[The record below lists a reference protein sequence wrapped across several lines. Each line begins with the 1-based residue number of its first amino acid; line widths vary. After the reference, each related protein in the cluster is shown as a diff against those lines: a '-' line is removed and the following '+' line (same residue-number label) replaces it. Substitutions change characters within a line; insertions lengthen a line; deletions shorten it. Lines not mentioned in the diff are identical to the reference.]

1 VFALTASG
9 GPIGTA
15 SGFEDDDGNLV
26 VNSTFDWNG
35 FSPVTWNG
43 TAPNQSASKVA
54 SGWSFTGLTD
64 AQATTSDSGFAGG
77 IKQDVN
83 CPTLKN
89 GKAPNKDDLKRLYV
103 AFKTVGGHT
112 YLNLAWVRIPQNTVN
127 SSTHV
132 GFEFNQ
138 SKTACPAGSAPLV
151 QRTAG
156 DLLFVYDFEGS
167 SSGNATLTVRKWVAS
182 GACEV
187 SQDTAP
193 CWGPAQNLT
202 ASGFA
207 EAKVNSTATALDTVA
222 PTSETLG
229 ISEFGEAGADLTAAG
244 IFSPGV
250 CAAFG
255 QVEGVS
261 RSSGNSGQA
270 AMEDLVGPGQI
281 NLTNCGEVKIIKHTN
296 PRGVNQNFS
305 YTSTLAGSQISC
317 TTDTTPASFTLNDN
331 GNTTGDSTANTED
344 CTNVP
349 IGSYTVTEGAD
360 PNGFVFGSLS
370 CTATGSGSGSQDGTV
385 AKQANITIAA
395 GLDTVTCT
403 YVNNQQLGAIK
414 ITKTSI
420 KGTALAGATFSI
432 KSGGTAISGSP
443 FTTDANGEICVD
455 NLNFGDYSV
464 QETAAPAGYN
474 IDDSTAHTVTV
485 DNNAKCSDD
494 PYGGETFSATDTPL
508 TDITATATSEAP
520 GGTQSSIS
528 CVDSSNADVG
538 NSPQPATGF
547 DDPVSVAANG
557 LEPGTYT
564 CTITIDP

>member
-167 SSGNATLTVRKWVAS
+167 STGNATLTVRKWVAS

-193 CWGPAQNLT
+193 CWGPALNLT

>member
-1 VFALTASG
+1 
-9 GPIGTA
+9 
-15 SGFEDDDGNLV
+15 
-26 VNSTFDWNG
+26 
-35 FSPVTWNG
+35 
-43 TAPNQSASKVA
+43 
-54 SGWSFTGLTD
+54 
-64 AQATTSDSGFAGG
+64 
-77 IKQDVN
+77 
-83 CPTLKN
+83 
-89 GKAPNKDDLKRLYV
+89 
-103 AFKTVGGHT
+103 
-112 YLNLAWVRIPQNTVN
+112 
-127 SSTHV
+127 
-132 GFEFNQ
+132 
-138 SKTACPAGSAPLV
+138 LV

>member
-1 VFALTASG
+1 
-9 GPIGTA
+9 
-15 SGFEDDDGNLV
+15 
-26 VNSTFDWNG
+26 
-35 FSPVTWNG
+35 
-43 TAPNQSASKVA
+43 
-54 SGWSFTGLTD
+54 
-64 AQATTSDSGFAGG
+64 
-77 IKQDVN
+77 
-83 CPTLKN
+83 
-89 GKAPNKDDLKRLYV
+89 
-103 AFKTVGGHT
+103 
-112 YLNLAWVRIPQNTVN
+112 
-127 SSTHV
+127 
-132 GFEFNQ
+132 
-138 SKTACPAGSAPLV
+138 
-151 QRTAG
+151 
-156 DLLFVYDFEGS
+156 
-167 SSGNATLTVRKWVAS
+167 
-182 GACEV
+182 
-187 SQDTAP
+187 
-193 CWGPAQNLT
+193 
-202 ASGFA
+202 
-207 EAKVNSTATALDTVA
+207 
-222 PTSETLG
+222 
-229 ISEFGEAGADLTAAG
+229 
-244 IFSPGV
+244 
-250 CAAFG
+250 
-255 QVEGVS
+255 
-261 RSSGNSGQA
+261 
-270 AMEDLVGPGQI
+270 MEDLVGPGQI

>member
-54 SGWSFTGLTD
+54 SGWSFAGLTD